1 MKKGIAAAVLSM
13 AVTFSSVLPVFASPV
28 TLPDGT
34 IFDPEYYAEQNPDV
48 VAAVGTDAGALYAH
62 YCNFGK
68 QEGRQAYSREVST
81 GAQSTLPDVRIFDP
95 DYYAANNPDVVA
107 VIGTSPEALYQHY
120 LSYGRMEGRRPCAP
134 GTESVSIFVP
144 SAEDYA
150 RVVLDEVGWDP
161 KAAFDW
167 CASMKYYGHG
177 KPDMPENGSPGT
189 NWFALFGFTKHK
201 GNCYVMAATFC
212 TMARLLGYD
221 VQQVSGQVPHRN
233 GGLTPHS
240 WVEVYIDGQTYVCD
254 PDFTYGTKR
263 NGFMIQ
269 YRQPGTW
276 MYQNYTPMGD

>member
-1 MKKGIAAAVLSM
+1 MKKGMAAAVVS
-13 AVTFSSVLPVFASPV
+13 AVIALTSVMPVFAAPI

-48 VAAVGTDAGALYAH
+48 VAALGTDAQMLYFH
-62 YCNFGK
+62 YQNFGK
-68 QEGRQAYSREVST
+68 QEGRAPYSGEAGGSEYV
-81 GAQSTLPDVRIFDP
+81 LPDGNVFDP
-95 DYYAANNPDVVA
+95 VYYAAHNPDVVA
-107 VIGTSPEALYQHY
+107 VVGNSEQALYQHY
-120 LSYGRMEGRRPCAP
+120 LNFGRLEGRRPCAE
-134 GTESVSIFVP
+134 GTETSSIYVP
-144 SAEDYA
+144 SSLDYA
-150 RVVLDEVGWDP
+150 KAVLDEVGWDA

-167 CASMKYYGHG
+167 SASLKYYGHG
-177 KPDMPENGSPGT
+177 KPDMPETGAPGT
-189 NWFALFGFTKHK
+189 NWFALFGFTKLK

-212 TMARLLGYD
+212 EMAKLLGYD
-221 VQQVSGQVPHRN
+221 VQQVSGQVPARS

-276 MYQNYTPMGD
+276 MYTNYTPMSE